1 MMNSVSF
8 HDSRNSSNSSSTDDT
23 KFLISDLL
31 VPLKK
36 EEKTEPEPSISSF
49 CNWCFLQCCKK
60 YFIKG
65 L

>member
-1 MMNSVSF
+1 MNSVSF

-36 EEKTEPEPSISSF
+36 EGKEGKTEPSISSF
-49 CNWCFLQCCKK
+49 CIWCCFQCCKK
-60 YFIKG
+60 
-65 L
+65 